1 VLSRYRRITNWVLS
15 SICDQG
21 KPLGIVVDHAD
32 APTTAPAL
40 GESWGLSFGEDMT
53 PGEGGAITGVVT
65 TIHLE
70 ADRSRDQRSP
80 SGLKLAVPFSWTA
93 WYWPVSGP
101 SGLV

>member
-1 VLSRYRRITNWVLS
+1 MIPPNVLE
-15 SICDQG
+15 G

-70 ADRSRDQRSP
+70 ADRSHDQRSP
-80 SGLKLAVPFSWTA
+80 SRLKLAVRSH
-93 WYWPVSGP
+93 
-101 SGLV
+101 GLRGTG

>member
-1 VLSRYRRITNWVLS
+1 MIPPNVLE
-15 SICDQG
+15 G

-53 PGEGGAITGVVT
+53 PSEGGAITGVVT

-80 SGLKLAVPFSWTA
+80 SGLKLAVRSHGRPGTGPF
-93 WYWPVSGP
+93 P
-101 SGLV
+101 SI